1 MTRLARYAV
10 SWQKIEKNC
19 EPMADWEKLNSE
31 LDDALNSMTSED
43 WRLWALKNVKKME
56 NRKTEQKL
64 SAEWLI
70 DWMGKNQYFIG
81 NDLLKATERAKE
93 MEKEAHQETWDV
105 AHQAGRFE
113 GKGIAKENWQ
123 TFETYWEENFK
134 TRTMKNKVEPFNL
147 INVIQVGLEEATEE
161 FEKVEGSFTSQEQY
175 WACRAGFIEGYEA
188 AKKKY
193 QSKQQEQ

>member
-1 MTRLARYAV
+1 V
-10 SWQKIEKNC
+10 SWQKIEKNR

-43 WRLWALKNVKKME
+43 WQLWALKNVKKME

-81 NDLLKATERAKE
+81 NDLLKAAERAKE

-113 GKGIAKENWQ
+113 GKGIAEEDWQ
-123 TFETYWEENFK
+123 TFETYWEETFK
-134 TRTMKNKVEPFNL
+134 QR
-147 INVIQVGLEEATEE
+147 
-161 FEKVEGSFTSQEQY
+161 EK
-175 WACRAGFIEGYEA
+175 
-188 AKKKY
+188 
-193 QSKQQEQ
+193 